1 MSKIVIIG
9 SISMDLVMET
19 DRIPQEG
26 ETVFGTN
33 FSNVPGGKGANQA
46 VAVGRLSGGDDQV
59 IMLGNVGEDSFGRVL
74 VDNLTTNGILSDKVG
89 TVPQSTGTAQITIY
103 NKDNRIIY
111 YPGANSTVHP
121 NEWGESEW
129 QHLQE
134 ADLVILQNE
143 IPHES
148 NLAIARF
155 CHKQGT
161 AVLYNPAPAR
171 ETDLEMIP
179 YVSFFTPNESECK
192 VLFPENSLEE
202 VLERFPNK
210 LIVTLG
216 SRGSTFYDGKER
228 HNIPAIK
235 TEVIDTTGAGDT
247 FNGAFGFAYSKG
259 LEIKEALTFAT
270 VASHLSVQKFGAQG
284 GMPTLDEIKENS
296 HYEKAWNFK

>member
-111 YPGANSTVHP
+111 YPGANSTVDP

-155 CHKQGT
+155 CHEQGI

-235 TEVIDTTGAGDT
+235 TAVIDTTGAGDT

-259 LEIKEALTFAT
+259 LGIKEALTFAT